1 MKLDLNI
8 NIRDCQEGE
17 RKSSNTCPPYQQGT
31 YNLNLGDICK
41 DCIKNSVSFG
51 RSLIVLRQGISDRT
65 VKCLFRMLAWEQ
77 LKFKSF
83 RTLRSRL

>member
-17 RKSSNTCPPYQQGT
+17 RKSSDTCPPCQQGT

-41 DCIKNSVSFG
+41 DCIEDSVSFG
-51 RSLIVLRQGISDRT
+51 RSLIVPEAGY
-65 VKCLFRMLAWEQ
+65 
-77 LKFKSF
+77 
-83 RTLRSRL
+83 